1 MERSNSCDHGF
12 GPCTAPDTLCP
23 HWMGIFCEF
32 DTIYDKN
39 KKWIEVMNKID
50 EYAKEHPEV
59 VERAVKKFSDQLV
72 DVKDIAL
79 GDKAIWRE
87 EK

>member
-1 MERSNSCDHGF
+1 MERSNSCDYGF
-12 GPCTAPDTLCP
+12 GPCTAPDTFCP
-23 HWMGIFCEF
+23 HWMGIFCEL
-32 DTIYDKN
+32 DSAYDKGN
-39 KKWIEVMNKID
+39 KYIEAMDEID
-50 EYAKEHPEV
+50 QHVKEHPEV
-59 VERAVKKFSDQLV
+59 LERAVKRFSDQFV

>member
-1 MERSNSCDHGF
+1 MERSNSCDYGF

-32 DTIYDKN
+32 DTAEYKVRKYMD
-39 KKWIEVMNKID
+39 EID
-50 EYAKEHPEV
+50 QHVKEHPEV
-59 VERAVKKFSDQLV
+59 LERAAQKYISQFV

-79 GDKAIWRE
+79 WDKAIWRE

>member
-1 MERSNSCDHGF
+1 MERSNSCNYGF

-23 HWMGIFCEF
+23 YWMGIFCEF
-32 DTIYDKN
+32 DTAEYKVRKYMD
-39 KKWIEVMNKID
+39 EID
-50 EYAKEHPEV
+50 QYVKEHPEV
-59 VERAVKKFSDQLV
+59 LERAVKRFSDQFV
-72 DVKDIAL
+72 DMKDIAL

>member
-1 MERSNSCDHGF
+1 MERSNSCGYGF
-12 GPCTAPDTLCP
+12 GLCTAPDTLCP
-23 HWMGIFCEF
+23 HWIGIFCEF
-32 DTIYDKN
+32 DTAEYKVR
-39 KKWIEVMNKID
+39 KCIEAMDEID
-50 EYAKEHPEV
+50 QHVKEHPEV
-59 VERAVKKFSDQLV
+59 LECAVKRFSDQFV

>member
-12 GPCTAPDTLCP
+12 APCTAPDTLCP
-23 HWMGIFCEF
+23 HWIGIFCEF
-32 DTIYDKN
+32 DTAEYKVRKYMD
-39 KKWIEVMNKID
+39 EID
-50 EYAKEHPEV
+50 QYVKEHPEV
-59 VERAVKKFSDQLV
+59 LERAAQEYTSQFV

-79 GDKAIWRE
+79 GDEAILRE